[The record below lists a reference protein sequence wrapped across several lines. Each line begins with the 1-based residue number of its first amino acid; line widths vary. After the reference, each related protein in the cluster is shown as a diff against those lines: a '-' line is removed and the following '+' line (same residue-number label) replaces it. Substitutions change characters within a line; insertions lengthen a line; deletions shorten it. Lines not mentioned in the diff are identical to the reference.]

1 MKILQT
7 SQIRELDAYTIEN
20 EPIPSIE
27 LMERAARAVANR
39 LMQLWT
45 PQTPFIFFAGPGN
58 NGGDALAAARML
70 SQAGY
75 DVTAYLFNT
84 GNKLSD
90 DCRTNKQRLAECSTL
105 RFNEVTTR
113 FDPPQISKDY
123 VIIDGLF
130 GTGLNRP
137 LDRGF
142 SALVKFIN
150 QSEAKVVSIDIPS
163 GLPCEQEYD
172 FSTCEI
178 VKADITLT
186 MQVIKLN
193 FILPDAQPY
202 IGNLE
207 IMDIGLLTSHINDMQ
222 TPYHLTEAENIR
234 QILHKRPRFS
244 HKGTFGHALLIAGC
258 EDMAGAAILAAQACM
273 RSGCGILTVHGPKAN
288 RIPVQTAIPEAI
300 YQSDSE
306 TGFVTDTV
314 PTRKFTAMAIG
325 PGLGQNSITARSFV
339 EQITHTNIPTVIDA
353 DGLNILAE
361 HKNWMSYV
369 HPDTIITPHPGEMMR
384 LCGHHIESSY
394 HLLSEAIN
402 LSINKQIYVVLKGH
416 FTAICTPQGSV
427 HFNPTGN
434 AGMATAGSGDVLT
447 GIIVSL
453 LAQGYIPLQACQ
465 LGVYLHGMA
474 GDLATRETGEC
485 SMMASDIIRYLPYA
499 FKSLTAENTTNI

>member
-1 MKILQT
+1 MKIIRT

-27 LMERAARAVANR
+27 LMERAASAVANR

-45 PQTPFIFFAGPGN
+45 PQSPFIFFAGPGN
-58 NGGDALAAARML
+58 NGGDALAAARIM

-75 DVTAYLFNT
+75 NVTAYLFNT
-84 GNKLSD
+84 GNKLSE
-90 DCRTNKQRLAECSTL
+90 DCRINKQRLAECSSL

-113 FDPPQISKDY
+113 FDPPKISTDY
-123 VIIDGLF
+123 IIVDGLF

-142 SALVKFIN
+142 GALVKFIN
-150 QSEAKVVSIDIPS
+150 QAGAHVVSIDIPS
-163 GLPCEQEYD
+163 GLLCEQEFD
-172 FSTCEI
+172 FNTCDI
-178 VKADITLT
+178 VKADLTLT
-186 MQVIKLN
+186 MQVTKLN
-193 FILPDAQPY
+193 FLLPDAQPY
-202 IGNLE
+202 IGRLE
-207 IMDIGLLTSHINDMQ
+207 IMNIGLLTQHIDSMQ
-222 TPYHLTEAENIR
+222 TPYHLTEHNDIS
-234 QILHKRPRFS
+234 QMLHKRPCFA

-258 EDMAGAAILAAQACM
+258 EDMAGASILAAKACL
-273 RSGCGILTVHGPKAN
+273 RSGCGVLTVHGPKAN

-314 PTRKFTAMAIG
+314 PTRKYTAIAIG

-339 EQITHTNIPTVIDA
+339 EQITHTNIPTIIDA
-353 DGLNILAE
+353 DGLNILAD

-384 LCGHHIESSY
+384 LCGRPIESSY
-394 HLLSEAIN
+394 RLLTEAVNLAIN
-402 LSINKQIYVVLKGH
+402 RQIYVVLKGH
-416 FTAICTPQGSV
+416 YTAICTPQGSV

-447 GIIVSL
+447 GIMLSL
-453 LAQGYIPLQACQ
+453 LAQGYTPLQACQ
-465 LGVYLHGMA
+465 LGVYLHGLA
-474 GDLATRETGEC
+474 GDLAARELGEE
-485 SMMASDIIRYLPYA
+485 SMIASDIIRHLPDA
-499 FKSLTAENTTNI
+499 FNSLKHNDSADI

>member
-1 MKILQT
+1 MKIIQT
-7 SQIRELDAYTIEN
+7 HQICELDTYTIEN

-27 LMERAARAVANR
+27 LMERAAQAVANR

-45 PQTPFIFFAGPGN
+45 LKTPFIFFAGPGN

-90 DCRTNKQRLAECSTL
+90 DCRINKQRLAECSTL

-113 FDPPQISKDY
+113 FDPPKISNDC
-123 VIIDGLF
+123 VIVDGLF

-142 SALVKFIN
+142 GALVKFIN
-150 QSEAKVVSIDIPS
+150 QSEAKVVSIDVPS
-163 GLPCEQEYD
+163 GLLCEQEYD
-172 FSTCEI
+172 FNTCEI
-178 VKADITLT
+178 VKADYTLT
-186 MQVIKLN
+186 MQVMKLN
-193 FILPDAQPY
+193 FMLPDAQPY
-202 IGNLE
+202 IGHLE
-207 IMDIGLLTSHINDMQ
+207 IMDIGLLTHHIDDMQ
-222 TPYHLTEAENIR
+222 TPYHLTERKDI
-234 QILHKRPRFS
+234 QKMLHKRPCFS

-258 EDMAGAAILAAQACM
+258 EGMAGASILAAKACM

-288 RIPVQTAIPEAI
+288 RIPLQTAIPEAI
-300 YQSDSE
+300 YQPDSE
-306 TGFVTDTV
+306 TGFITDTV

-339 EQITHTNIPTVIDA
+339 EQITHTNIPTIIDA

-384 LCGHHIESSY
+384 LCGRHIESSY
-394 HLLSEAIN
+394 HLLSEAVS
-402 LSINKQIYVVLKGH
+402 LAINKQIYVVLKGH
-416 FTAICTPQGSV
+416 NTAICTPQGSV

-447 GIIVSL
+447 GIILSL
-453 LAQGYIPLQACQ
+453 LAQGYLPLQACQ
-465 LGVYLHGMA
+465 LGVYLHGLA
-474 GDLATRETGEC
+474 GDMASRETGEE
-485 SMMASDIIRYLPYA
+485 SLIASDIIRHLPHA
-499 FKSLTAENTTNI
+499 FKSLTTDNTTEF